1 MEDDGLKATMSTT
14 AVLLDRAKGGD
25 EPSRNALA
33 ERCLPRLRRMA
44 WGRTSRQGPFDAE
57 DAVQETMLRAFSHL
71 DGFTPRTEGAFT
83 LYLRRILLNVIVDF
97 ARKGKRVPSPA
108 SFEADR
114 EPPGKLASP
123 VEEAVGREA
132 WERYRAAVDQL
143 AEAQQEAVVL
153 FVECS
158 LGWAEIAEAI
168 ESPSADAAR
177 MVVARGLKRL
187 AELMRK

>member
-1 MEDDGLKATMSTT
+1 VEEDGLKATMSTT

-25 EPSRNALA
+25 EASRNALA

-44 WGRTSRQGPFDAE
+44 WGRAARQGPFDPE

-71 DGFTPRTEGAFT
+71 DGFVPRTEGAFT
-83 LYLRRILLNVIVDF
+83 LYLRRILLNVLVDM

-108 SFEADR
+108 PLEADR

-132 WERYRAAVDQL
+132 WEHYRAAVDQL

-153 FVECS
+153 FVECG
-158 LGWAEIAEAI
+158 LGWEEIAQAL

-187 AELMRK
+187 AELMRR